1 MRLSLTQMVRK
12 RSEVCMLLLY
22 VNKEKKCNC
31 LLKTKKGG
39 GAYIIVS
46 NQALHFKYVSID

>member
-1 MRLSLTQMVRK
+1 MVRK